1 MSISYQLKRTSVA
14 IALGGACLFQFTSCS
29 FLEDNLGLSAER
41 IIEGLKQALNI
52 GTDAASSQ
60 LSAKDGFYMDAA
72 AKILL
77 PDEAQAIL
85 KNKDNELF
93 KTLGITSKIDTELEK
108 VVLNINR
115 SAEDAAVEAAPIF
128 KKAITD
134 LTVTDGMDILNG
146 IVPGGASTKA
156 GTEFD
161 STAATSYLK
170 MQTLTSLTGVFAPK
184 MDASLAKDLVGGV
197 SANDAW
203 SSLQKIYNEGVTK
216 YNQAID
222 YKSYITNLGGG
233 IFSLKAIPTI
243 PAGLENLSLTQ
254 WKNLDLGEKMTPLNI
269 SLAEHCTNKA
279 LSAVFNKISLKEKD
293 IRRDP
298 YSFADNLI
306 QDVFGSVYK
315 E

>member
-14 IALGGACLFQFTSCS
+14 VALGGACLFQFTSCS

-93 KTLGITSKIDTELEK
+93 KSLGITSKIDAELEK
-108 VVLNINR
+108 VVLNVNR

-146 IVPGGASTKA
+146 IVPGGANMKA
-156 GTEFD
+156 GTAFD

-170 MQTLTSLTGVFAPK
+170 LQTLTSLTGVFAPK

-203 SSLQKIYNEGVTK
+203 DGLQKIYNEGVSN

-222 YKSYITNLGGG
+222 YQAQVSSLGGL
-233 IFSLKAIPTI
+233 FSLKALPTI
-243 PAGLENLSLTQ
+243 PQGLSGINITELLNM
-254 WKNLDLGEKMTPLNI
+254 KLGEKMTPLNV

-279 LSAVFNKISLKEKD
+279 LSAVFSKISLKEKD

-298 YSFADNLI
+298 YAFTDNLI
-306 QDVFGSVYK
+306 QEVFGSVYK

>member
-1 MSISYQLKRTSVA
+1 MSFSYQLKRTSA
-14 IALGGACLFQFTSCS
+14 ALALGGACLFQFTSCS

-41 IIEGLKQALNI
+41 IIAGLKQALNI

-60 LSAKDGFYMDAA
+60 LAAKDGFYLDVAS
-72 AKILL
+72 KILL

-93 KTLGITSKIDTELEK
+93 KKLGITSKIDTELEK
-108 VVLNINR
+108 VVLNVNR
-115 SAEDAAVEAAPIF
+115 SAEDAAKETAPIF

-146 IVPGGASTKA
+146 IVPGGANTKS

-170 MQTLTSLTGVFAPK
+170 NQTLTSLTGVFAPK

-203 SSLQKIYNEGVTK
+203 GSLQKIYNEGVTK

-222 YKSYITNLGGG
+222 YQDYLSNLSGGLFG
-233 IFSLKAIPTI
+233 SLKAM
-243 PAGLENLSLTQ
+243 PAGLDGIDAATLLNM
-254 WKNLDLGEKMTPLNI
+254 KLGEKLTPLNV

-279 LSAVFNKISLKEKD
+279 LSAVFSKISLKEKD

-298 YSFADNLI
+298 YAFTDNLI
-306 QDVFGSVYK
+306 QEVFGSVYK